1 MYWYNELTIAMN
13 NKTAATA
20 AMAAAKNVLTTTS
33 IEEYC
38 EGEITKF
45 ADSLLVKKNEVRCA
59 DEAAIWGDTYE
70 LVLPE
75 ILKAIAAQG
84 NEFHGNSYWYSDYDT
99 ERWEFSFDGK
109 ELTITSTR
117 HNVDDE
123 PVCQECEEEATYYW
137 AADGD
142 YYVCPECG
150 HRITVEEFEAAC
162 ETTKVQKFTF

>member
-1 MYWYNELTIAMN
+1 MYWDVALTITMN
-13 NKTAATA
+13 DKKA
-20 AMAAAKNVLTTTS
+20 AMAAKAAAKKVLTTTS
-33 IEEYC
+33 IEEYKK
-38 EGEITKF
+38 GEFVNF
-45 ADSLLVKKNEVRCA
+45 ADCLHVKKNEVCCV
-59 DEAAIWGDTYE
+59 GDGAVWHETYE

-75 ILKAIAAQG
+75 ILTAIAAQG

-123 PVCQECEEEATYYW
+123 PVCQECEEATYYW